1 MDVKEINY
9 RRRYKTRRDWCVGF
23 GKVYKIKG
31 VEVSCCIV

>member
-23 GKVYKIKG
+23 GKIHEIRG
-31 VEVSCCIV
+31 VKVPCCIV